1 MKTLKLSFLL
11 IAVMLTVSTSFAS
24 KPDNKK
30 STKTLAFSIDSYIQ
44 TLKAGHCENFA
55 EILSDNVKFH
65 INRNGKI
72 LTYGKA
78 EAIKHNAK
86 ANTNVIQ
93 DCEISHNIITGSDT
107 YALVNVSMKY
117 PDFTRE
123 NIVSLSKIN
132 GIWKITEVN
141 SVFK

>member
-1 MKTLKLSFLL
+1 MKTLKLPLLL
-11 IAVMLTVSTSFAS
+11 IAMMLTVSISFAI

-30 STKTLAFSIDSYIQ
+30 AARTLAFSIDSYINN
-44 TLKAGHCENFA
+44 LKTGHCENFA
-55 EILSDNVKFH
+55 EILADNVKFH

-78 EAIKHNAK
+78 DALKHNAK
-86 ANTNVIQ
+86 AKAQVIQ
-93 DCEISHNIITGSDT
+93 DCEITHNIITGSDT
-107 YALVNVSMKY
+107 YALVNISMKY